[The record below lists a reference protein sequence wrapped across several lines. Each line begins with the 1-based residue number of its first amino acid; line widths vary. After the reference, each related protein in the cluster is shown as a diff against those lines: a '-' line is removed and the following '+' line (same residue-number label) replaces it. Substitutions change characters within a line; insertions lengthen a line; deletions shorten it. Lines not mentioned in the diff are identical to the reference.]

1 MTNFFC
7 GEVFVV
13 DVRLVDEEYF
23 DRIGKYMSLREDACD
38 VRDRLERWSN
48 LNYQNYSK
56 RYGENLMTYH
66 IDADSIDFSR
76 IAIPSSV
83 QVVSDISTLYYNC
96 IDYGYQLEPLIMRE
110 IADYRDTVV
119 SGDEYPTVSMYSDYV
134 KK

>member
-1 MTNFFC
+1 MTNFLC

-76 IAIPSSV
+76 VAIPSAV